1 MLRKLIMAATVIGGL
16 VYFFKKNKHTSTK
29 ERVGELS
36 GKYHE

>member
-16 VYFFKKNKHTSTK
+16 VYFFKKNKYTSTK
-29 ERVGELS
+29 ERMNDLS